1 MTTACKSLTVTMTSL
16 LLIALIP
23 LAIVQA
29 DVVVIPTP
37 FLVATARQ
45 ASSSRAFLGITPGGS
60 DRPSFEEEYDDAYD
74 EETLDLSAADT
85 DSLTVEEYDHE
96 EFEVDMTEVAEEEET
111 EAEELE
117 EVTLAEVF
125 QDSLQEEQAE
135 ELEGEVFEDALQEEQ
150 VEGEVFEDALQ
161 EEQVEEEAFEEEAED
176 EPLAPVYEERMAT
189 DDDSSAF
196 VDRMELADAY
206 DEGETTTAGDDH
218 SVLVATGGD
227 SGSDQVEEEEALAE
241 TTAEEAA
248 ETSEVVAG
256 DEDTTTEITEKLKT
270 ILMKELKYKRE
281 DIEVMR
287 PDIATLVVA
296 NGLRRP
302 IEGMP
307 ANWYVEGTLPKSLV
321 RAKAV
326 KVALTIVVLGAVAA
340 IGVHGDLD
348 LSQLTD
354 QVSEMVGKVPAAIPV
369 ALFSKSPAKNA
380 AAPAAKKSSALAVVP
395 APPVADDDDEVPEPE
410 DKPEKDDGKSHSI
423 KPSVDHSRLKEEDL
437 DKTWLDKGITKV
449 QNCLKGIFS
458 ITI

>member
-1 MTTACKSLTVTMTSL
+1 MMTACRSLTVTMTSL
-16 LLIALIP
+16 LLVALIP

-37 FLVATARQ
+37 FLVATARH
-45 ASSSRAFLGITPGGS
+45 SSSKAFIGIARGGS

-96 EFEVDMTEVAEEEET
+96 AFET

-125 QDSLQEEQAE
+125 QDSLQEE
-135 ELEGEVFEDALQEEQ
+135 
-150 VEGEVFEDALQ
+150 EGEVFEDALQ
-161 EEQVEEEAFEEEAED
+161 EEQVEEETFEEEEAEE

-189 DDDSSAF
+189 DEDSSAF

-227 SGSDQVEEEEALAE
+227 SGSDQVEEEEIE
-241 TTAEEAA
+241 TAPEEAGD
-248 ETSEVVAG
+248 TSEVAAG
-256 DEDTTTEITEKLKT
+256 DEDATTEITEEQKA
-270 ILMKELKYKRE
+270 ILMKELKYKRV
-281 DIEVMR
+281 DVKVMR
-287 PDIATLVVA
+287 PDIAALVLA

-307 ANWYVEGTLPKSLV
+307 ANWYVEGASPKSSV
-321 RAKAV
+321 RPKAV
-326 KVALTIVVLGAVAA
+326 KIALTIVALGAVAA
-340 IGVHGDLD
+340 IGVQGDLD

-354 QVSEMVGKVPAAIPV
+354 QVSEMVGKIPAALAAIPA
-369 ALFSKSPAKNA
+369 ALSSKPT
-380 AAPAAKKSSALAVVP
+380 AKKSSALAVVP
-395 APPVADDDDEVPEPE
+395 TPPVADEVPEPE
-410 DKPEKDDGKSHSI
+410 EDEPENDDGKPHSI
-423 KPSVDHSRLKEEDL
+423 KPSVDHSRLTKEEP
-437 DKTWLDKGITKV
+437 DKSWLDKGITKFE
-449 QNCLKGIFS
+449 NFFKAIFN
-458 ITI
+458 IMI